1 MCKEVI
7 KSTRISQVYYLCKNN
22 NPKRK
27 TILNPKFKL
36 IKNNNENLLKL
47 FFKKKRIKD

>member
-7 KSTRISQVYYLCKNN
+7 KSTTINQLYYLYKNN
-22 NPKRK
+22 NHKRK

-36 IKNNNENLLKL
+36 IKNNKQAS
-47 FFKKKRIKD
+47 